1 MNQRSYCGRVNIK
14 PLSTADFGKV
24 MKQVFPNIRPRRLGT
39 RGNSRYCYAA
49 MRKATKLECP
59 MLPEI
64 GSSTNDEE
72 GGFNFQTH
80 ENSWRT
86 VKSWA
91 EGLLSVEFESLEQL
105 AEHINKQ
112 HLNSPASISSRQLLQ
127 KKLLQKELKEK
138 KKLNVSFD
146 VF

>member
-1 MNQRSYCGRVNIK
+1 
-14 PLSTADFGKV
+14 

-59 MLPEI
+59 ILPEFEN
-64 GSSTNDEE
+64 SSEHEN
-72 GGFNFQTH
+72 GFNFQQH
-80 ENSWRT
+80 EKSWKT

-91 EGLLSVEFESLEQL
+91 EGILSSDFESLEQL
-105 AEHINKQ
+105 AEHIDKE

-127 KKLLQKELKEK
+127 KKLMQKELKEK
-138 KKLNVSFD
+138 RKMNVSLF
-146 VF
+146 